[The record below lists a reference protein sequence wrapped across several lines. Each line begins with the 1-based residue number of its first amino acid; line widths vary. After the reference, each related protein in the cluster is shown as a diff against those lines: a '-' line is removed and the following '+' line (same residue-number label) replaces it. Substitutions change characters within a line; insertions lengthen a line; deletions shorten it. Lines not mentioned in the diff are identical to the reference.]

1 MVAESGTKV
10 GDRDGGV
17 SLRLGR
23 RCRLA
28 ATVLLAVG
36 AAVLLAVVLT
46 SWGLVSAVA
55 TLIAGA
61 LVIGAVFLARQAAL
75 WTSTRL
81 SVLPDAAPPSDQVG
95 SSARLDATARAA
107 AAESLV
113 TSAPS
118 DAVGPANPKPQVAIV
133 GPPRPLSP
141 PKPGAPIK
149 RRLSAVVVPVHLDS
163 SEPDADQSSA
173 PGGGELSVVDNFAP
187 GGGALIVHAR
197 SDTEALRDGDRV
209 LVWHLGRHGIDRG
222 GIDQGGTDR
231 GGVRGRGTGQGGIE
245 KAGVEKAA
253 VTGRFVLLRES
264 DGQAFLATTRLTDT
278 W

>member
-1 MVAESGTKV
+1 MVADSGSTV

-28 ATVLLAVG
+28 ATILLALGAALLLAV
-36 AAVLLAVVLT
+36 ALT
-46 SWGLVSAVA
+46 SWGLISAVA

-81 SVLPDAAPPSDQVG
+81 KVLPGAPTPLLAGFD
-95 SSARLDATARAA
+95 
-107 AAESLV
+107 AAESLNAADASV
-113 TSAPS
+113 NAANAPLDATWSAK
-118 DAVGPANPKPQVAIV
+118 PAPLMAIV

-149 RRLSAVVVPVHLDS
+149 RRLSAVVVPVHLDH
-163 SEPDADQSSA
+163 SEQHADQTSA
-173 PGGGELSVVDNFAP
+173 PGDNSAPGDVDNPSPDGRDNSAP

-197 SDTEALRDGDRV
+197 SDSEALHDGDRV
-209 LVWHLGRHGIDRG
+209 LVCHLGRHGF
-222 GIDQGGTDR
+222 DQGSL
-231 GGVRGRGTGQGGIE
+231 E
-245 KAGVEKAA
+245 KPT

>member
-1 MVAESGTKV
+1 MVAESGTRV

-28 ATVLLAVG
+28 ATILLAVG
-36 AAVLLAVVLT
+36 AAVLFAVALT

-81 SVLPDAAPPSDQVG
+81 SMLPDASPPSDQLD
-95 SSARLDATARAA
+95 SSARLDSTARTAA
-107 AAESLV
+107 PESLV
-113 TSAPS
+113 TTAS
-118 DAVGPANPKPQVAIV
+118 DAVGPAKPKPRVAIV

-149 RRLSAVVVPVHLDS
+149 RRLGAVVVPVHLDTS
-163 SEPDADQSSA
+163 DPLTDQTSA
-173 PGGGELSVVDNFAP
+173 PGGGESSVADNSAP

-197 SDTEALRDGDRV
+197 SDAEALREGDRV
-209 LVWHLGRHGIDRG
+209 LVWHLGRRGLSQGRTDRV
-222 GIDQGGTDR
+222 GTDQ
-231 GGVRGRGTGQGGIE
+231 RGTGRGGIE
-245 KAGVEKAA
+245 KSA

>member
-1 MVAESGTKV
+1 MVAESRTKV

-28 ATVLLAVG
+28 ATILLAVG
-36 AAVLLAVVLT
+36 AAVLLTVALT

-81 SVLPDAAPPSDQVG
+81 SVLPDASPPSDQLD
-95 SSARLDATARAA
+95 SSARLDATVRTA

-113 TSAPS
+113 TTAPS
-118 DAVGPANPKPQVAIV
+118 DAVGPANPNPHVAIV

-149 RRLSAVVVPVHLDS
+149 RRLGAVVVPVHLDTS
-163 SEPDADQSSA
+163 DPFADQTSA
-173 PGGGELSVVDNFAP
+173 PGGGESSVADNSAP

-197 SDTEALRDGDRV
+197 SDAEALREGDRV
-209 LVWHLGRHGIDRG
+209 LVWHLGRHGLG
-222 GIDQGGTDR
+222 QGGT
-231 GGVRGRGTGQGGIE
+231 GRGGIE
-245 KAGVEKAA
+245 KSA
-253 VTGRFVLLRES
+253 VTGRFVLLRAS
-264 DGQAFLATTRLTDT
+264 DGQAFVATTRLTDT

>member
-1 MVAESGTKV
+1 MVADSGSTV

-28 ATVLLAVG
+28 ATILLALGAALLLAV
-36 AAVLLAVVLT
+36 ALT
-46 SWGLVSAVA
+46 SWGLISAVA

-75 WTSTRL
+75 WASTRL
-81 SVLPDAAPPSDQVG
+81 KVLPGAPTPLPAGFD
-95 SSARLDATARAA
+95 
-107 AAESLV
+107 AAESLNAV
-113 TSAPS
+113 DASLNAASTPLDAPWS
-118 DAVGPANPKPQVAIV
+118 ANPAPLMAIV

-149 RRLSAVVVPVHLDS
+149 RRLSAVVVPVHLNHSEQHANQTSALGDNSALGDVDS
-163 SEPDADQSSA
+163 TA
-173 PGGGELSVVDNFAP
+173 PGDGDNSAP

-197 SDTEALRDGDRV
+197 SDSEALRDGDRV
-209 LVWHLGRHGIDRG
+209 LVWHLGRHGFE
-222 GIDQGGTDR
+222 QSNL
-231 GGVRGRGTGQGGIE
+231 E
-245 KAGVEKAA
+245 KPA

>member
-1 MVAESGTKV
+1 MVAEFGPTV
-10 GDRDGGV
+10 GDRDGEV

-28 ATVLLAVG
+28 ATILLAVG
-36 AAVLLAVVLT
+36 AAVLLAVALT

-55 TLIAGA
+55 TLIAVA
-61 LVIGAVFLARQAAL
+61 LVIGAVFLARQASL

-81 SVLPDAAPPSDQVG
+81 SVLPDASPPSDQLD
-95 SSARLDATARAA
+95 SSARLDSTARTA

-113 TSAPS
+113 TTAPS
-118 DAVGPANPKPQVAIV
+118 DAVGPAKPKPQVAIV

-141 PKPGAPIK
+141 PKQGAPIK
-149 RRLSAVVVPVHLDS
+149 RRLGAVVVPVHLDTS
-163 SEPDADQSSA
+163 DPLTDQTSA
-173 PGGGELSVVDNFAP
+173 PGGGESSVADISAP

-197 SDTEALRDGDRV
+197 SDAEALREGDRV
-209 LVWHLGRHGIDRG
+209 LVWHLGRRGLSQGRTDRV
-222 GIDQGGTDR
+222 GTDQ
-231 GGVRGRGTGQGGIE
+231 RGTGRGGIE
-245 KAGVEKAA
+245 KSV